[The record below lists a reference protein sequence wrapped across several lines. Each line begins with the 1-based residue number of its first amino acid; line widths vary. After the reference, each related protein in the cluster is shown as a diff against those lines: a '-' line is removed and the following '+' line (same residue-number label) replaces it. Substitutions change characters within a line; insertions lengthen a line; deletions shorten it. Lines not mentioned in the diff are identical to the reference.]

1 MRRLLLLTPPL
12 RTRFAKY
19 WCAPNGKKWCAYFT
33 LHTTWRRLRSSV
45 HELFFES
52 RTHCYRRVARWN
64 DSGNFKRRTKRTFT
78 WRSFHPDIERAKSI
92 KGYRILA
99 VVRRHLYEMRR
110 TLDRVG
116 DMVYWPVLDV
126 LVWGLFTVYLSDQF
140 SSGLTII
147 NVLLGAI
154 IL

>member
-1 MRRLLLLTPPL
+1 
-12 RTRFAKY
+12 
-19 WCAPNGKKWCAYFT
+19 
-33 LHTTWRRLRSSV
+33 
-45 HELFFES
+45 
-52 RTHCYRRVARWN
+52 
-64 DSGNFKRRTKRTFT
+64 
-78 WRSFHPDIERAKSI
+78 
-92 KGYRILA
+92 
-99 VVRRHLYEMRR
+99 MRR